1 MTVLE
6 SIFLGLLQGFTEF
19 LPVSSSGHLILAQ
32 KLWDIPGNLFF
43 DVMLHLGT
51 LLAVVIS
58 MRKTIWQ
65 AIVNWKNKK
74 MLYLIVASVPTFVVA
89 LLVKL
94 FVDEDILT
102 KLLPIGF
109 ALTIVLIVLAHYFA
123 KPKLR
128 LEQTDFL
135 PIVVTGLTQGIAV
148 LPGLSR
154 SGSTISVMKLFGVN
168 ASDSAEFSFLLS
180 VPVILASGVAE
191 IWEVAH
197 APTMDIAWYCVAI
210 GIVSAFLSGLVAVNM
225 VMRAVKTKSWI
236 AYAIYLVVPFV
247 VSFIILY

>member
-51 LLAVVIS
+51 LLAVVIA

-65 AIVNWKNKK
+65 AIVNWKSKK
-74 MLYLIVASVPTFVVA
+74 LLYLIIASVPTFVIA
-89 LLVKL
+89 LLVKI
-94 FVDEDILT
+94 FVPESLMT
-102 KLLPIGF
+102 QLLPIGF
-109 ALTIVLIVLAHYFA
+109 ALTIVLIVISHYLA

-128 LEQTDFL
+128 LEQSGFL
-135 PIVVTGLTQGIAV
+135 PVIITGLTQGIAV

-154 SGSTISVMKLFGVN
+154 SGSTISVLKLFGVN

-180 VPVILASGVAE
+180 IPVILASAVVE
-191 IWEVAH
+191 IWEVAKVPVNIPWH
-197 APTMDIAWYCVAI
+197 CVAI
-210 GIVSAFLSGLVAVNM
+210 GIVCAFLSGLVAVSM
-225 VMRAVKTKSWI
+225 VMKAVKRKSWI
-236 AYAIYLVVPFV
+236 AYAIYLVVPLVTSLIVLF
-247 VSFIILY
+247 

>member
-51 LLAVVIS
+51 LLAVVIA

-65 AIVNWKNKK
+65 AIVNWKSKK
-74 MLYLIVASVPTFVVA
+74 LLYLIIASVPTFVIA
-89 LLVKL
+89 LLVKI
-94 FVDEDILT
+94 FVPESLMT
-102 KLLPIGF
+102 QLLPIGF
-109 ALTIVLIVLAHYFA
+109 ALTIVLIVISHYLA

-128 LEQTDFL
+128 LEQSGFL
-135 PIVVTGLTQGIAV
+135 PVIITGLTQGIAV

-154 SGSTISVMKLFGVN
+154 SGSTISVLKLFGVN
-168 ASDSAEFSFLLS
+168 SSDSAEFSFLLS
-180 VPVILASGVAE
+180 IPVILASAVVE
-191 IWEVAH
+191 IWEVAKVPVNIPWH
-197 APTMDIAWYCVAI
+197 CVAI
-210 GIVSAFLSGLVAVNM
+210 GIVCAFLSGLVAVSM
-225 VMRAVKTKSWI
+225 VLKAVKRKSWI
-236 AYAIYLVVPFV
+236 AYAIYLVVPLVTSLIVLF
-247 VSFIILY
+247 

>member
-51 LLAVVIS
+51 LLAVVIA

-74 MLYLIVASVPTFVVA
+74 LLYLIVASVPTFVIA
-89 LLVKL
+89 LLVKI
-94 FVDEDILT
+94 FVPESLMT
-102 KLLPIGF
+102 QLLPIGF
-109 ALTIVLIVLAHYFA
+109 ALTIVLIVISHYLA

-128 LEQTDFL
+128 LEQSGFL
-135 PIVVTGLTQGIAV
+135 PVIITGLTQGIAV

-154 SGSTISVMKLFGVN
+154 SGRQS
-168 ASDSAEFSFLLS
+168 
-180 VPVILASGVAE
+180 
-191 IWEVAH
+191 
-197 APTMDIAWYCVAI
+197 
-210 GIVSAFLSGLVAVNM
+210 
-225 VMRAVKTKSWI
+225 
-236 AYAIYLVVPFV
+236 
-247 VSFIILY
+247 